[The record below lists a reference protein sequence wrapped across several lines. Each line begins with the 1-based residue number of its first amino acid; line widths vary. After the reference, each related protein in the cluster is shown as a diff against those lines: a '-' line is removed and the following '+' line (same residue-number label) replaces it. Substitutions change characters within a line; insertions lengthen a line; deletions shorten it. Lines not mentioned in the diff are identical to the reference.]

1 VWTSDFPS
9 VITANTTVKWRDG
22 AATVPFNTTATEG
35 DGWALTYY
43 LRTNTASEGATVTG
57 SSWNG
62 SGWEFTIASSVTT
75 NFDAGEWF
83 WTAIVSKGSESFQ
96 LARGE
101 FTVKQALAYTGGS
114 PAAIDDRTQNEIDLD
129 NVTAAIRAIISDKAA
144 SYTIGNRTFTRLNLN
159 DLRMRESQLKAIVV
173 REKKASLIAQG
184 LGNPH
189 NLFVRF

>member
-1 VWTSDFPS
+1 MWTSDFPS
-9 VITANTTVKWRDG
+9 VIVANTTIKWRDG

-43 LRTNTASEGATVTG
+43 LRTNTASEGATATG
-57 SSWNG
+57 STWNG
-62 SGWEFTIASSVTT
+62 SGWEFTIVSSVTT

-101 FTVKQALAYTGGS
+101 FTVKQALAYSGTPG
-114 PAAIDDRTQNEIDLD
+114 AVDDRTQNEIDLD

>member
-1 VWTSDFPS
+1 MKIPAS
-9 VITANTTVKWRDG
+9 IRANSTIKWRESSQVD
-22 AATVPFNTTATEG
+22 PFG
-35 DGWALTYY
+35 DPIQSTDSWVMKFY

-57 SSWNG
+57 STWNG
-62 SGWEFTIASSVTT
+62 SGWEFTIASSVST

-101 FTVKQALAYTGGS
+101 FTVKQALAYSGTPG
-114 PAAIDDRTQNEIDLD
+114 AIDDRTQNEIDLD
-129 NVTAAIRAIISDKAA
+129 NVTAAIRSMVLDKAK
-144 SYTIGNRTFTRLNLN
+144 SYQIGGRTFTRLDLN
-159 DLRMRESQLKAIVV
+159 DLRARESQLKAIVV

>member
-1 VWTSDFPS
+1 MWSSDFPS

-101 FTVKQALAYTGGS
+101 FTVKQALAYSGTPG
-114 PAAIDDRTQNEIDLD
+114 AVDDRTQNEIDFDKLNGLVGIFGKNYSGKSSIID
-129 NVTAAIRAIISDKAA
+129 AALFGLFNTTSKGERKNVRSAEGGR
-144 SYTIGNRTFTRLNLN
+144 
-159 DLRMRESQLKAIVV
+159 
-173 REKKASLIAQG
+173 
-184 LGNPH
+184 
-189 NLFVRF
+189 